1 MKDKDNNYWKA
12 KLDDQSYKVLREA
25 ATEIPFSGKYN
36 LHFKD
41 GHYRC
46 KGCDEELFVSDSKFE
61 SNCGW
66 PSFDSSIKGK
76 IRYEKDTSLGM
87 IRTEIICNSCDGH
100 LGHVFN
106 DGPTSTGLRYCV
118 NSVALD
124 FDSNVE

>member
-41 GHYRC
+41 GYYRC
-46 KGCDEELFVSDSKFE
+46 KGCDIVLFDSSSKFD
-61 SNCGW
+61 SGGGW
-66 PSFDSSIKGK
+66 PSFDRAKKGTIKYK
-76 IRYEKDTSLGM
+76 EDRSLM
-87 IRTEIICNSCDGH
+87 RIRTEILCSNCDGH

-106 DGPTSTGLRYCV
+106 DGPTETGMRYCV
-118 NSVALD
+118 NSASIN
-124 FDSNVE
+124 FENK